1 MFLSSSTAAATYPFG
16 EPGLDHPEFGSA
28 VAPHGLITD
37 ANGSSFRFPSP
48 FPPYSPPLFPPN
60 IYLRRS
66 SSARS
71 LPLHR
76 HILDP
81 LNQPQPPFSSYPTSS
96 SSCDYFDFYAG
107 PMRRF
112 VSTGDVQGV
121 HDVHE
126 NYRREGGYVA
136 TRVDRYSAEE
146 RKERIERYK
155 SKRNQRNFHKKITVS
170 TDPILLHQLSF
181 PLCRRRAGFARNG
194 ETGTEAE
201 VETAT
206 AATNIFDGY
215 SHDNYEQNQG
225 CSVGGGNDGEWGSR
239 FQESMATGE
248 EEEYSYD
255 EDLLASFTDVF
266 SMNILS

>member
-1 MFLSSSTAAATYPFG
+1 MKGGRRDNLVSPWGVRSGLRGSGVVSVRFGPVDISCSSWVPIGRARRVHREWYLHKGGSEDAPPDPSDAQLKYAGRLARFWLRLRVIYR
-16 EPGLDHPEFGSA
+16 PGFAGWYRGQL
-28 VAPHGLITD
+28 PHGP
-37 ANGSSFRFPSP
+37 GMKQ
-48 FPPYSPPLFPPN
+48 
-60 IYLRRS
+60 RRS
-66 SSARS
+66 DVGRS
-71 LPLHR
+71 ILVVIEHR
-76 HILDP
+76 RG
-81 LNQPQPPFSSYPTSS
+81 N
-96 SSCDYFDFYAG
+96 
-107 PMRRF
+107 
-112 VSTGDVQGV
+112 DVVQI
-121 HDVHE
+121 
-126 NYRREGGYVA
+126 
-136 TRVDRYSAEE
+136 RVGRYSAEE

-181 PLCRRRAGFARNG
+181 PLCRRSHRAGFARNG